1 MGEESKTPGDTPG
14 DSANHEDADGEQL
27 AGNVGQRFDRLPLTD
42 AERTVEGRVSREAVL
57 DYFSDRFG
65 IPPETFDGHTF
76 WEKGAGK
83 IWCYAGEAPTPLR
96 IEAIG
101 MTCLRTRQE
110 HWKPTTD
117 FVQRFGRRAT
127 ECVIELDRD
136 AARRF
141 AAGQDQDLEWWDGD
155 WGYLIA
161 AHEVGVGP
169 KGQPGRDGEAVERG
183 ELEPIGI
190 GLYVHGELR
199 SMVPKGRQ
207 RDL

>member
-1 MGEESKTPGDTPG
+1 MSDDTT
-14 DSANHEDADGEQL
+14 DERADDAERELEQ
-27 AGNVGQRFDRLPLTD
+27 NVGQRFGRLPET
-42 AERTVEGRVSREAVL
+42 AVERTVEGRASREEVL
-57 DYFSDRFG
+57 EFFADRFAV
-65 IPPETFDGHTF
+65 PREMFDDYTF

-83 IWCYAGEAPTPLR
+83 IWIYRGEASTPLE

-117 FVQRFGRRAT
+117 FVQRFGHHAS
-127 ECVIELDRD
+127 ECVIDLEREQ
-136 AARRF
+136 ARRF
-141 AAGQDQDLEWWDGD
+141 AAGEDQALAWDGD

-161 AHEVGVGP
+161 AHTVAGEREPLGV
-169 KGQPGRDGEAVERG
+169 
-183 ELEPIGI
+183 